1 MYGGSCL
8 SHCGLVV
15 EEAAACF
22 GHLLRSI
29 QLPVGGLANGRGSGD
44 LPWLR
49 SCRAVSFDPQGS
61 ELDASSRS
69 CPGLQ
74 DAAVPLTD
82 TEVHWAPCQGAS
94 VGGPESRCVN
104 SASSCGRHDDAQE
117 QGTATS
123 VTHVWV
129 CRTSS
134 NGCRRLREIATWASS
149 ETRLR
154 HRK

>member
-1 MYGGSCL
+1 MGAE
-8 SHCGLVV
+8 V
-15 EEAAACF
+15 EICHGCDLAERFRSTLREVNSMPPAAA
-22 GHLLRSI
+22 
-29 QLPVGGLANGRGSGD
+29 A
-44 LPWLR
+44 
-49 SCRAVSFDPQGS
+49 
-61 ELDASSRS
+61 LDF
-69 CPGLQ
+69 Q